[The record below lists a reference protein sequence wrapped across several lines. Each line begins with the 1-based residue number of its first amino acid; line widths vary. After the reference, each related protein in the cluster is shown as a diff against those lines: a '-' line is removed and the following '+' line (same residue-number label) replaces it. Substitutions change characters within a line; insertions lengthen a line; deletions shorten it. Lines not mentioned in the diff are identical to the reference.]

1 MSGLVSQTQSRYV
14 AIHKQVIEMQPTAPY
29 LLPLFNHFR
38 QVQIFSTT
46 LPAQTLKLVTVR
58 EAIPARLNTIQKP
71 RNQWASDTNDSM
83 NPLLYRV
90 WWNSRENDLK

>member
-14 AIHKQVIEMQPTAPY
+14 AIHRQVIEMQPTAPY

-46 LPAQTLKLVTVR
+46 LPAQTLKLVTAR

-71 RNQWASDTNDSM
+71 RNQWALDTNDSM
-83 NPLLYRV
+83 NPLLYRIR
-90 WWNSRENDLK
+90 WNSRENDLK